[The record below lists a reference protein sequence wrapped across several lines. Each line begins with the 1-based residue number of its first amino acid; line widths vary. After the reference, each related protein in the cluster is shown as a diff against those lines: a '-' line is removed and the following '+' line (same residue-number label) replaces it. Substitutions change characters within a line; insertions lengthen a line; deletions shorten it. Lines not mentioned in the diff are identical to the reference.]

1 MTVTITS
8 KYAELVRPQFITN
21 QLPCVRVVTAAVA
34 VLVSKDYK
42 LEAEVVEC
50 ADHLEFF
57 NT

>member
-1 MTVTITS
+1 MTVTISS

-50 ADHLEFF
+50 ADHL
-57 NT
+57 